1 MQAQID
7 EYKLS
12 PKNELILQDR
22 IHQVDELEKNISET
36 RQIFSK
42 YIENGN
48 ETCQSIL
55 KLVKNFE
62 SLIGFDKS
70 LSPIIL
76 TLSKLSNVLTEHYKY
91 VEESIINQ
99 IDKFTNNDL
108 KEAKNDGKAANKEY
122 SSFSKLLDSYVSI
135 PTKKRSQN
143 AEFNDLQAKLLA
155 QNWTAI
161 KSNFS
166 FSRSLGL
173 IERKRVLEMT
183 SQVCNFLNRIYSI

>member
-1 MQAQID
+1 MQKQID

-22 IHQVDELEKNISET
+22 MHQVDELERNIEET
-36 RQIFSK
+36 RQVFAK
-42 YIENGN
+42 YIESGN
-48 ETCQSIL
+48 EMCQNVN

-62 SLIGFDKS
+62 NLIGPDKS
-70 LSPIIL
+70 LSPVINIL
-76 TLSKLSNVLTEHYKY
+76 TKFATLMTDHYKL
-91 VEESIINQ
+91 VQESIIDK
-99 IDKFTNNDL
+99 IDMFTNSDIRQA
-108 KEAKNDGKAANKEY
+108 EEDGKAANKEY
-122 SSFSKLLDSYVSI
+122 SSYSKLLDSYVSV

-143 AEFNDLQAKLLA
+143 NEFHDLQAKLLA
-155 QNWTAI
+155 QNWMAI

-183 SQVCNFLNRIYSI
+183 SYVCFF